1 MADYSQVALNMAVKI
16 LPPSVDRNQID
27 LMNPG
32 WEDEWDIVFMSLV
45 YQIQMMLERN
55 IAGYASNK
63 ETIHS
68 SASLRRVIWIASS
81 AFGLFVIAV
90 EPNQKNYAIPDSSTS
105 FNCLET

>member
-1 MADYSQVALNMAVKI
+1 
-16 LPPSVDRNQID
+16 
-27 LMNPG
+27 MNLG

-63 ETIHS
+63 ETIHC
-68 SASLRRVIWIASS
+68 SASLRREIWISSS

-90 EPNQKNYAIPDSSTS
+90 EPNQKNCAIPDSSAS
-105 FNCLET
+105 FDCLET